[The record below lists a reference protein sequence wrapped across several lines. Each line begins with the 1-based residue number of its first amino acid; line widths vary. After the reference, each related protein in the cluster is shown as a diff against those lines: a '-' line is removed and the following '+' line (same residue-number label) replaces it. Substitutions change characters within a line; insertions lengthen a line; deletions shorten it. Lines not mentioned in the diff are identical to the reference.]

1 MKTCDKCSNPVPDEK
16 AFCPN
21 CGAAMTPERA
31 RTPDYVSEEMGP
43 TMYGYDAPL
52 KKQPTQKLPPPPPV
66 NATAEPPVEAA
77 AKPIEA
83 ATAKPIEAA
92 AAKPVKAEAGRA
104 PSAPKSSTRQPP
116 IAREA
121 VKVAGKSSAPA
132 VNGNRTL
139 HLILGAS
146 AVLFALSILVVA
158 ILYVTGRL

>member
-1 MKTCDKCSNPVPDEK
+1 MKTCEKCSNPVPDEK

-52 KKQPTQKLPPPPPV
+52 KKQPTQKLPPPPV
-66 NATAEPPVEAA
+66 NAAAKPVEAA
-77 AKPIEA
+77 TAKPIEA
-83 ATAKPIEAA
+83 ATAKPVEAA
-92 AAKPVKAEAGRA
+92 TAKPVKAEPGRA
-104 PSAPKSSTRQPP
+104 PSAPKSSTQPP
-116 IAREA
+116 PVAREA
-121 VKVAGKSSAPA
+121 TKVAGKSSAPV
-132 VNGNRTL
+132 VNDNRTL